1 MECILKLDTNIYL
14 VKKNKLAEGIQYE
27 YSFPNGYGA
36 SVIKTTYSYGGEAG
50 LWELAVLYQD
60 ELCYTSGITDDV
72 IGHLTSK
79 DVKSLLERI
88 YAIEV

>member
-1 MECILKLDTNIYL
+1 MKLDNNIYL
-14 VKKNKLAEGIQYE
+14 VNKSKLEGGIQYE

-36 SVIKTTYSYGGEAG
+36 SVIKTTYSYGGNAG
-50 LWELAVLYQD
+50 LWELAVLYQG
-60 ELCYTSGITDDV
+60 EICYTSGITEDV

-79 DVKSLLERI
+79 DVKSLLEQI

>member
-1 MECILKLDTNIYL
+1 MKLDNNIYL
-14 VKKNKLAEGIQYE
+14 VNKSKLEEGIQYE

-36 SVIKTTYSYGGEAG
+36 SVIKTTFSYGGDAG
-50 LWELAVLYQD
+50 LWELAVLYQG
-60 ELCYTSGITDDV
+60 EICYTSGITEDV

-79 DVKSLLERI
+79 DVKSLLEQI

>member
-1 MECILKLDTNIYL
+1 MKLDNNIYL
-14 VKKNKLAEGIQYE
+14 VNKSKLEEGIQYE

-36 SVIKTTYSYGGEAG
+36 SVIKTTYSYGGDAG
-50 LWELAVLYQD
+50 LWELAVLYQG
-60 ELCYTSGITDDV
+60 EICYTSGITEDV

-79 DVKSLLERI
+79 DVKSLLEQI

>member
-1 MECILKLDTNIYL
+1 MKLDSNIYL
-14 VKKNKLAEGIQYE
+14 VKKSKLEEGIQYE

-36 SVIKTTYSYGGEAG
+36 SVIKTTFSYGGDAG
-50 LWELAVLYQD
+50 LWELAVLYQG

>member
-1 MECILKLDTNIYL
+1 MKLDTNIYL

-60 ELCYTSGITDDV
+60 ELCYTSGITEDV
-72 IGHLTSK
+72 IGHLDSK
-79 DVKSLLERI
+79 KVKSLLEQI
-88 YAIEV
+88 YELDA

>member
-1 MECILKLDTNIYL
+1 MKLDNNIYL
-14 VKKNKLAEGIQYE
+14 VNKSKLEGGIQYE

-36 SVIKTTYSYGGEAG
+36 SVIKTTYSYGGDAG
-50 LWELAVLYQD
+50 LWELAVLYQG
-60 ELCYTSGITDDV
+60 EICYTSGITEDV

-88 YAIEV
+88 YDIEV